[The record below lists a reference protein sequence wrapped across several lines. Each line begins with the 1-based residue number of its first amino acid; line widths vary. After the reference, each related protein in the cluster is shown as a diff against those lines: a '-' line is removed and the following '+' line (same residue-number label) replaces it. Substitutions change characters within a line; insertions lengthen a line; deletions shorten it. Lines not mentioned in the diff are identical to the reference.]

1 MFLFR
6 SLLRSFAGRNSRE
19 TIRHF
24 VPLVLSVMHV
34 LCVAHV
40 QSVRPKRVTCVE
52 LVNFFCLLNMKM
64 CRLRRKT

>member
-6 SLLRSFAGRNSRE
+6 SLQRSFASGNSRE

-24 VPLVLSVMHV
+24 VSIVLSVMHV

-40 QSVRPKRVTCVE
+40 QCARAKRVTRVE
-52 LVNFFCLLNMKM
+52 RANVFAH
-64 CRLRRKT
+64 